1 LSIFQNAPPTAS
13 GTGKPLDS
21 DARARAPI
29 FGAGIPAAGCPAKQN
44 GRRLRNGRQRP
55 LVCIWVLGE
64 GRRFRIPDPRRGAAG
79 EQTAARVEAIILDI
93 NRFVSDAIPD
103 ADIEVFYK
111 TLTTITQNLQLA
123 VEKYGRETLE

>member
-1 LSIFQNAPPTAS
+1 MSIFQNAPPTAF
-13 GTGKPLDS
+13 GAGNPLDS

-79 EQTAARVEAIILDI
+79 QQTGSSPAIATSRISGPAGRSSQRRKASLSRLRSRKANAAIISRLY
-93 NRFVSDAIPD
+93 NSTP
-103 ADIEVFYK
+103 
-111 TLTTITQNLQLA
+111 
-123 VEKYGRETLE
+123 

>member
-1 LSIFQNAPPTAS
+1 MKKWICLLLTALLCLGIFC
-13 GTGKPLDS
+13 
-21 DARARAPI
+21 
-29 FGAGIPAAGCPAKQN
+29 GCAKQVEEAPAEPK
-44 GRRLRNGRQRP
+44 QDEAADAAP
-55 LVCIWVLGE
+55 
-64 GRRFRIPDPRRGAAG
+64 AG

>member
-1 LSIFQNAPPTAS
+1 MSIFQNAPPTAF
-13 GTGKPLDS
+13 GAGKPLDS

-79 EQTAARVEAIILDI
+79 QQTGSSPAIATSRISGPAGRSSQRRKASLSRLRSRKANAAIISRLY
-93 NRFVSDAIPD
+93 NSTP
-103 ADIEVFYK
+103 
-111 TLTTITQNLQLA
+111 
-123 VEKYGRETLE
+123 